1 MAIKIK
7 RQTKDTI
14 LIAVQTFYFWVL
26 CGDIIAFHFIGV
38 QTLYFGETKFIFLLS
53 CLNVCRGR
61 FRAERPTFDKK
72 ILWKCIHFKT
82 WWLYLCLFR
91 KANGITD
98 QWSNGPMRSS
108 QQVVARRNTACVAV
122 TVVAV
127 GFLGIPPVR

>member
-1 MAIKIK
+1 M
-7 RQTKDTI
+7 
-14 LIAVQTFYFWVL
+14 
-26 CGDIIAFHFIGV
+26 
-38 QTLYFGETKFIFLLS
+38 
-53 CLNVCRGR
+53 
-61 FRAERPTFDKK
+61 
-72 ILWKCIHFKT
+72 
-82 WWLYLCLFR
+82 CLFR